1 MEQKPNPN
9 VGKSVLS
16 NYYANLK
23 KNMSHYILILLTDI
37 FPLILPLEDKDKRI
51 CMK

>member
-16 NYYANLK
+16 NLYANLK
-23 KNMSHYILILLTDI
+23 KMSHYILILLKDI
-37 FPLILPLEDKDKRI
+37 FPLIIPLEDEDKRI
-51 CMK
+51 CVK

>member
-23 KNMSHYILILLTDI
+23 KKHESLYIDI
-37 FPLILPLEDKDKRI
+37 TYRYIFFNTPFRR
-51 CMK
+51 